1 MQLSELLDF
10 SLTRFSQLT
19 AALVTFCILAADST
33 LLLAQ
38 HDGARDSVQQIALGK
53 FEKVDQ
59 ILEKRNRLQGRPNP
73 HSSNYCNQLL
83 KMMLRRL
90 RNTENKR

>member
-1 MQLSELLDF
+1 MLCSYRNFDF
-10 SLTRFSQLT
+10 FFLTRFSQLT

-59 ILEKRNRLQGRPNP
+59 ILEKKETVCRGGRIRIRQIIAISCP
-73 HSSNYCNQLL
+73 
-83 KMMLRRL
+83 R
-90 RNTENKR
+90 

>member
-1 MQLSELLDF
+1 MISF

-38 HDGARDSVQQIALGK
+38 HDGARDAVQQIALGK

-59 ILEKRNRLQGRPNP
+59 ILEKKKPFAGEAESAFVKLLQ
-73 HSSNYCNQLL
+73 SAA
-83 KMMLRRL
+83 
-90 RNTENKR
+90 